1 MCQCRTDSA
10 LVNFASSAGLFG
22 NYGQCSY
29 AAANL
34 GLDVAVVTCL
44 VRSPFFLA
52 GVATASAPL
61 SDGHVL
67 RVPPPRPARHVLRVP
82 PAFALVL
89 SSIA

>member
-1 MCQCRTDSA
+1 M
-10 LVNFASSAGLFG
+10 FG